1 MKPLN
6 EKNWNYYSLLCN
18 GSSSAT
24 TNDEKELTL
33 IKTCKNEMPW
43 FHVLS
48 LQQLDDTSASGL
60 HLSLTDS
67 VRSANFS
74 FEQRERMVGLGSDGM
89 NANKYLYEFEKE
101 EIRDHLVFTWCLSH
115 KLELAL

>member
-6 EKNWNYYSLLCN
+6 EKKWNYYSLLCN

-43 FHVLS
+43 FDVLS
-48 LQQLDDTSASGL
+48 LQQLDDTSTSGL

-101 EIRDHLVFTWCLSH
+101 EVRDHLVFTWCLSH